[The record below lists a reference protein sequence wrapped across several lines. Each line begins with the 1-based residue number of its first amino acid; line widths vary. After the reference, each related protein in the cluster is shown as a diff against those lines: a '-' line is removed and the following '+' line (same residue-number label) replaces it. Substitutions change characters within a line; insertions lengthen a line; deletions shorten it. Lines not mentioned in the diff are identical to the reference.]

1 MSTQKGDKMDKLN
14 KVLVEIN
21 KARDKASAN
30 YIKALS
36 RYGAK
41 DDRTMK
47 FYEYYMGLAD
57 ACRIVLEEIDLDMN
71 EDILA

>member
-1 MSTQKGDKMDKLN
+1 MDIGN
-14 KVLVEIN
+14 KILVEIN
-21 KARDKASAN
+21 KAREKASAN

-57 ACRIVLEEIDLDMN
+57 ACRIVLEQVDLDINDDVM
-71 EDILA
+71 A

>member
-1 MSTQKGDKMDKLN
+1 MDKLN
-14 KVLVEIN
+14 KVLVEVN
-21 KARDKASAN
+21 KAREKASAN

-41 DDRTMK
+41 DERTMK
-47 FYEYYMGLAD
+47 FYEYYMGLAE
-57 ACRIVLEEIDLDMN
+57 ACRIVLEQIDLDMN

>member
-1 MSTQKGDKMDKLN
+1 MDKLN

-21 KARDKASAN
+21 KAREKASAN

-41 DDRTMK
+41 DERTMK

-57 ACRIVLEEIDLDMN
+57 ACKIVLEQIDLDMN
-71 EDILA
+71 DDILA

>member
-1 MSTQKGDKMDKLN
+1 MLIE
-14 KVLVEIN
+14 LN
-21 KARDKASAN
+21 KAREKASAN

-47 FYEYYMGLAD
+47 FYEYYMGIAD
-57 ACRIVLEEIDLDMN
+57 SCKIVLEQIDLDMN
-71 EDILA
+71 EDVLA